1 MCKILAVLFIVVVLN
16 SAILLYL
23 NTSLDIRKPTDH
35 AMVDL

>member
-1 MCKILAVLFIVVVLN
+1 MCKILAVFFIVVVLN
-16 SAILLYL
+16 SAILYL